1 MRVDVDL
8 NNPDLNGT
16 PAATLAAANS
26 QNACPATG
34 TPDLPAPDIT
44 CRILH
49 PIEVP
54 FISKPIGDKKRYNNS
69 LMVRARA
76 RPQL

>member
-1 MRVDVDL
+1 VDVDL
-8 NNPDLNGT
+8 NNPSLNGT
-16 PAATLAAANS
+16 LATTPAANS
-26 QNACPATG
+26 QNAYHVTRTHDLTG
-34 TPDLPAPDIT
+34 SDTT

-54 FISKPIGDKKRYNNS
+54 LIQKPIGDKKRHNNNFI
-69 LMVRARA
+69 VRVRA